1 MRGRLIFPFIAELH
15 RLDTQAMAP
24 DYDEDFKEPVLVDTD
39 DDGVGEPFRREH
51 PPVRVP
57 CQVEPEA
64 LEALRMATSGNT
76 PRADMA
82 SASDSPSRTRC
93 PTASSSRATWRFPI
107 ERAATSRAVTSGM
120 PPPRSVARV
129 RDS

>member
-24 DYDEDFKEPVLVDTD
+24 DYDEDFKEPILVDTD
-39 DDGVGEPFRREH
+39 DDGVAEPFRREH

-64 LEALRMATSGNT
+64 FETLRMATSGNT
-76 PRADMA
+76 PRSSFDLVFHFKDLERLGLVDAA
-82 SASDSPSRTRC
+82 SGDALIRPRR
-93 PTASSSRATWRFPI
+93 RRRG
-107 ERAATSRAVTSGM
+107 RAA
-120 PPPRSVARV
+120 
-129 RDS
+129 RDP